1 MYGVRF
7 MIYEIHIK
15 LIKHRNIGIAIQNS
29 DIFRK
34 GPYNT
39 CLRFVSINVSSQ
51 YWKIISISNQIDLS
65 KHFVQICIDVTTHS
79 LVSVDLFIS

>member
-1 MYGVRF
+1 MHGVRF
-7 MIYEIHIK
+7 MIYEIHMK
-15 LIKHRNIGIAIQNS
+15 LIKHRNLGIAIQNI

-34 GPYNT
+34 GTYNT
-39 CLRFVSINVSSQ
+39 CLRFVSTNVALQ

-65 KHFVQICIDVTTHS
+65 KHFVQICIDVTTHL

>member
-1 MYGVRF
+1 MHGVRF
-7 MIYEIHIK
+7 MIYEIHMK
-15 LIKHRNIGIAIQNS
+15 LIKHRNLGIAIQNI

-34 GPYNT
+34 GTYNT
-39 CLRFVSINVSSQ
+39 CLRFVSTNVASQ